1 MTVARALSVLINA
14 GMSDKEA
21 LTSLREALLKSVGKN
36 GNVGMLLNPQRVEQE
51 RLLSSDELIERY
63 GPEGVKAVEILRR

>member
-1 MTVARALSVLINA
+1 MTVARALSILINA

-21 LTSLREALLKSVGKN
+21 LTSLRQALLKSVGKN

-63 GPEGVKAVEILRR
+63 GPEGMKAVEILRR